1 MNLITKLVR
10 AELEAQHKLNA
21 AIHQL
26 NKAQEAVAKA
36 RNRWM
41 AANRAVIEARIRKDL
56 KRVK

>member
-1 MNLITKLVR
+1 MSLITKLVR

-26 NKAQEAVAKA
+26 KKAQEAVEKA